1 MRTKLAAFTMV
12 ELIVVMTL
20 SGLIFSMAMLVINI
34 VQEQGKHQEMQ
45 HEEVLEIEVLS
56 SLLEKDTYTSKAIW
70 IEDKQLFFEYD
81 NYIIKYLFN
90 AKNICRSIVN
100 DKVHVDTF
108 RLPSLSFKASW
119 QLQNTKIG
127 KVDEI
132 ELKTKFFE
140 QDFNIL
146 IQKKYDYKTLLTEEI
161 SRQ

>member
-45 HEEVLEIEVLS
+45 HQEVLEIEALS
-56 SLLEKDTYTSKAIW
+56 SLLKKDAYTSKTIW
-70 IEDKQLFFEYD
+70 VENKQLFFEYD
-81 NYIIKYLFN
+81 NHTVKYFFN
-90 AKNICRSIVN
+90 TQNICRSIVN

-108 RLPSLSFKASW
+108 RLPSLSFKTSW
-119 QLQNTKIG
+119 QLQNTEIG
-127 KVDEI
+127 RVDAI
-132 ELKTKFFE
+132 ELKTNFFE
-140 QDFNIL
+140 KDFNIL